1 MGILPNADKAVIPL
15 EKFSNYV
22 LNPNKDPNKAFAF
35 QAALGYTVGN
45 AGLLVDNISINL
57 SRFPAWPNG
66 HNGYGLRYECI
77 MRITGANGKNATVL
91 TAWIIRDG
99 EDFPRLTNAYVTKK
113 KLR

>member
-15 EKFSNYV
+15 EKFTNYV

-35 QAALGYTVGN
+35 QSALGYSVGN
-45 AGLLVDNISINL
+45 ADLLIENIRTNL
-57 SRFPAWPNG
+57 GRFPALSNG

-77 MRITGANGKNATVL
+77 MSIVGANGKNAKVL
-91 TAWIIRDG
+91 TAWIVIDG

-113 KLR
+113 MLR